1 MSIEMMKGSEGKYDY
16 AILAKHGPY
25 LLGLK
30 TLVVF
35 GPGQVA
41 VVAKMR
47 AAHAPDAPKNS
58 PKLWAEMFPNVPFA
72 RSDDKR
78 ASGEMLFGV
87 HVGKG
92 NMGMCK
98 VGLMQVGAYDTL
110 IDEVEKALK
119 PHDLMVS
126 KHALREHVVKLVEKE
141 LDKVSK
147 KTGVAMKPTKG
158 LLTAQE
164 VEAQFDQIDAKLGT
178 GATDA
183 VASQIASF
191 FDKKPDG
198 DTK

>member
-1 MSIEMMKGSEGKYDY
+1 
-16 AILAKHGPY
+16 
-25 LLGLK
+25 
-30 TLVVF
+30 
-35 GPGQVA
+35 
-41 VVAKMR
+41 
-47 AAHAPDAPKNS
+47 
-58 PKLWAEMFPNVPFA
+58 
-72 RSDDKR
+72 
-78 ASGEMLFGV
+78 
-87 HVGKG
+87 
-92 NMGMCK
+92 
-98 VGLMQVGAYDTL
+98 
-110 IDEVEKALK
+110 
-119 PHDLMVS
+119 MVS

-191 FDKKPDG
+191 FDKKPDD